1 MSVRART
8 RSCRSGLA
16 ARVVALSLVHLAVLL
31 IASPPPADAASWR
44 QPGFS
49 ASRSAFNPRETEIDA
64 GNVATL
70 VERWRVAGIGAQGS
84 PVVGGGR
91 VFTASGPE
99 MVALALD
106 DGAEQWRKTLV
117 SSDECCQ
124 VYSPVLTPDGLVTA
138 QVGWIGGGGTARF
151 DPVTG
156 TFTFGAQLHTGNLD
170 RAVTGSDV
178 FSIGFTYG
186 SGGPLLYTL
195 APYGGLIFFGGLS
208 STTTNGLAVRGDRA
222 YVAFGNTVQAFDLTS
237 CPDPIVTFMTFC
249 RPSWTKDLSQRAGMP
264 VAFGDSVVVVSAD
277 GVLEVHAAADGSL
290 EWASTVNAGIGHAP
304 AVARRRIFVPT
315 ERGLIVAFDSRGCG
329 SATCAPVE
337 RFRLGSPA
345 TGQPVVAGKVLYAGT
360 KDGRLVAFRAAGCPE
375 AACEPLLD
383 VDLGGGAI
391 VAGPIVVDGTVIAGT
406 ADGQLVAYGLPV
418 PN

>member
-1 MSVRART
+1 MPVRERP
-8 RSCRSGLA
+8 RSRRRVFA
-16 ARVVALSLVHLAVLL
+16 ALVLPLLLHAAVLHLA
-31 IASPPPADAASWR
+31 SRPAAAASWR
-44 QPGFS
+44 QPAFS

-91 VFTASGPE
+91 VFTASGTE

-117 SSDECCQ
+117 SSDECCN
-124 VYSPVLTPDGLVTA
+124 VYHPVLTPDGLVTA

-151 DPVTG
+151 DPVAG
-156 TFTFGAQLHTGNLD
+156 TFTYGAQLHTGELH
-170 RAVTGSDV
+170 RAVTGNDV
-178 FSIGFTYG
+178 FSVGFTYG

-195 APYGGLIFFGGLS
+195 FPYGGLIYFGGLS
-208 STTTNGLAVRGDRA
+208 STTINGLAVRGDRA
-222 YVAFGNTVQAFDLTS
+222 YVAFGNTLQAFDLAS

-249 RPSWTKDLSQRAGMP
+249 SPSWTKTLSQRVGMP
-264 VAFGDSVVVVSAD
+264 VAFRDSVAVVSAD
-277 GVLEVHAAADGSL
+277 GLLEVHAAANGDL
-290 EWASTVNAGIGHAP
+290 EWSATVGAGIGHAP
-304 AVARRRIFVPT
+304 AVAKRRIFVPT
-315 ERGLIVAFDSRGCG
+315 ERGVIVAFDSRGCG
-329 SATCAPVE
+329 AATCAPVE

-360 KDGRLVAFRAAGCPE
+360 KDGRIVAFRAAGCPE
-375 AACEPLLD
+375 AACDPLLD

-406 ADGQLVAYGLPV
+406 ADGQLVALGLPL
-418 PN
+418 PD